1 MPKECDNYS
10 QPFSSAASGMSCRA
24 KVNLPLVS
32 PRQDKPA
39 IPTDTATQAE
49 TASARIAS
57 GDQPFFSAVPL
68 LQDSYCVGIADWYS
82 LVMTLLSS
90 HWDSISSSAAQLG
103 HNERGPEGPSGG
115 LQEEEAWMSWA
126 WLQDFFHGLHS
137 KQRQVRVRSVSSKAM
152 W

>member
-1 MPKECDNYS
+1 
-10 QPFSSAASGMSCRA
+10 MSCRA

-32 PRQDKPA
+32 PRQHKPA
-39 IPTDTATQAE
+39 IPTDTGTQPD

-103 HNERGPEGPSGG
+103 HDERGQEVAKGG
-115 LQEEEAWMSWA
+115 LQEGEAWMSWA

-137 KQRQVRVRSVSSKAM
+137 SQRQVYLALVSGPAM
-152 W
+152 